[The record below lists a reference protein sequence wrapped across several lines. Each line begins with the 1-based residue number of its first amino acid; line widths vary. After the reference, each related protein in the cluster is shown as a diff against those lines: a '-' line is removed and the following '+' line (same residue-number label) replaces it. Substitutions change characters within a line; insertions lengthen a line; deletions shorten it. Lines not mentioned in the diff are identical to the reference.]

1 LTANPLRISLT
12 ALAGVPEIA
21 PGADLA
27 AIVLDACAS
36 SNERL
41 ADGDVVVLAQKIISK
56 AEGRLVRLADVAPS
70 PRAAM
75 LAASTGKDPRVVELI
90 LSESTRILRAERGI
104 LIVVHRLGFVL
115 ANAGIDQSNVAP
127 GAGDQVA
134 LLLPADPDGTC
145 ERLRAALRQ
154 RSGANLAV
162 VINDSLG
169 RAWRQGTVG
178 TALGASGLPAVHDL
192 RGTPDRHGR
201 ILRATEVGLADEIA
215 SAASAVMGQA
225 AEGRPIVLVRGLPY
239 PAVAGRAADLVRP
252 PEQDL
257 FR

>member
-1 LTANPLRISLT
+1 LRLSLV
-12 ALAGVPEIA
+12 ALVGVPEIA
-21 PGADLA
+21 RGDDLA
-27 AIVLDACAS
+27 DIVVDACAAS
-36 SNERL
+36 GERL
-41 ADGDVVVLAQKIISK
+41 GDGDVVVLAQKIVSK
-56 AEGRLVRLADVAPS
+56 AEGRMVRLADVRPS

-75 LAASTGKDPRVVELI
+75 LAAAVGKDARLVELI
-90 LSESTRILRAERGI
+90 LSESQRVLRAERGI
-104 LIVVHRLGFVL
+104 LIVVHRLGIVL

-127 GAGDQVA
+127 GAGDEIA

-145 ERLRAALRQ
+145 ARVREALRE
-154 RSGANLAV
+154 RSGASVGIV
-162 VINDSLG
+162 VNDSLG

-178 TALGASGLPAVHDL
+178 TALGASGLPALLDL

-201 ILRATEVGLADEIA
+201 VLRATEIGLADEIA

-225 AEGRPIVLVRGLPY
+225 AEGRPIVLFRGLPY
-239 PAVAGRAADLVRP
+239 ASAPGRAADLVRP